1 MSFSV
6 TMMAKEI
13 SVGKSIIGLKKHH
26 KRIREI
32 AKIFGSGKINRQRT
46 GQLSNTKT
54 SGRQKTTK
62 LQTTERI
69 ISTVKKNVFITS
81 YQVYNAVKEIEILYN
96 Q

>member
-1 MSFSV
+1 M
-6 TMMAKEI
+6 TKEI

-32 AKIFGSGKINRQRT
+32 AKISGSGQINRQRT